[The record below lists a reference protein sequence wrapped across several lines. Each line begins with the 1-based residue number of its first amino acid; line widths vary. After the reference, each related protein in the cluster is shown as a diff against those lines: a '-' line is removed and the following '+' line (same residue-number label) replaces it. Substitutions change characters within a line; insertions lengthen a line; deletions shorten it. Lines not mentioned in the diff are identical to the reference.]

1 MKGILVKKNGEWM
14 VKYDD
19 NGDIKLYPLCPDTK
33 KWSERPTVEN
43 YIKENIEV
51 VFDYIVK
58 GEYCE
63 TKEQMVKNYYAK
75 IKRIEHE
82 SL

>member
-33 KWSERPTVEN
+33 KWSEIPTVEN

-63 TKEQMVKNYYAK
+63 TKEQMVKNYFAK